1 MLTSIIYL
9 FEENVL
15 LKLIFIIF
23 FCFNPIFPK
32 TFAETASFLEA
43 KNSLKD
49 YRSWTYPYPEII
61 DYLTDKDEETFL
73 IFSYGSLMDKTSA
86 EQTLGRK
93 SMDTRKMAVAYNIK
107 RVFDRDVEIK
117 PNSKWGI
124 PLDPEARGM
133 LNVIPSDSG
142 SDLTNGVLIEVS
154 REDMAKVLLREEGYD
169 LIPVIV
175 QEWENFIHNKPVYK
189 VAYTFYAPQNSS
201 YTSSSI
207 LPRPS
212 YYELTRDAAYN
223 FGPLFYLLWLKT
235 TYMADGITS
244 IEDWEKEVR
253 ENSPSTLKTASFIN
267 QESFLEG
274 PKGVCR

>member
-15 LKLIFIIF
+15 LKLIFIII
-23 FCFNPIFPK
+23 FCFIPIFPK
-32 TFAETASFLEA
+32 AFAGTASFLEA
-43 KNSLKD
+43 KKSLND

-61 DYLTDKDEETFL
+61 DYLTEKGEETFL

-86 EQTLGRK
+86 EQTLGKK
-93 SMDTRKMAVAYNIK
+93 SMDTRKMAIAYNIK
-107 RVFDRDVEIK
+107 RVFDRDVAIK

-142 SDLTNGVLIEVS
+142 NDLTNGVLIEVS
-154 REDMAKVLLREEGYD
+154 REDMSKVLLREEGYD

-175 QEWENFIHNKPVYK
+175 QEWESFIHNKPIYK

-201 YTSSSI
+201 YTNSSI

-235 TYMADGITS
+235 TYMADGITP
-244 IEDWEKEVR
+244 IEEWEKEVK
-253 ENSPSTLKTASFIN
+253 EKSLQTLKTSAFIN
-267 QESFLEG
+267 QESFSVG
-274 PKGVCR
+274 SKDVCR